1 MNWYQKQQLTK
12 IAQSQSFDWKGQFLA
27 KLQDILK
34 NHKSK
39 ATMMAFLTATIF
51 PMIDG
56 FQMDETAKGQLKNDV
71 IQVEEQM
78 AYNVDSQNQP
88 NGTDYQNVN
97 KSVDQPLTTEQIQEN
112 KEQAENDLIN
122 STMKMTK
129 FFESGAKPDGYK
141 TVYPDSKGIPT
152 IGHGLNLTEP
162 RAIERINDLGLDY
175 NRVLSGEQSLT
186 QEQID
191 QLFREDI
198 VQGMTDAKQYLP
210 NFDNQ
215 PPLVQRIITDMSFN
229 MGINKMNDFK
239 GMRNA
244 LLRNDYDRAAEE
256 MKYSNADTKV
266 KLTDYYKDT
275 GRRAKSLYN
284 AMKNLGNQKVK

>member
-1 MNWYQKQQLTK
+1 MYWYNRYQLVK
-12 IAQSQSFDWKGQFLA
+12 IAQEQNFNWKQEFLA

-34 NHKSK
+34 NQKSK
-39 ATMMAFLTATIF
+39 AAMMSMLVMTIF

-56 FQMDETAKGQLKNDV
+56 FEMDPAEKEQLKNES
-71 IQVEEQM
+71 IQVKDNTENQIEL
-78 AYNVDSQNQP
+78 DQNQVQV
-88 NGTDYQNVN
+88 QNIQQTQQ
-97 KSVDQPLTTEQIQEN
+97 SPEQIAQQ
-112 KEQAENDLIN
+112 KEDDLIN

-129 FFESGAKPDGYK
+129 FFESSAEPDGYK

-162 RAIERINDLGLDY
+162 RAVERIKALGLDY
-175 NRVLSGEQSLT
+175 NKILSGQQSLT

-198 VQGMTDAKQYLP
+198 VQGMTDAKQYLS

-215 PPLVQRIITDMSFN
+215 PSLVQRIITDMSFN
-229 MGINKMNDFK
+229 MGINKMNEFK
-239 GMRNA
+239 GMREA